1 MGYLLSV
8 DKLTFHVHE
17 VIRYCNTSCPNV
29 KNLHNLLLISMVHF
43 VKNVFITKILY
54 VHMRLFYANMFNEE
68 SVRLLQQR
76 KFDKYNYKRMLQY
89 LQFSK

>member
-1 MGYLLSV
+1 MY
-8 DKLTFHVHE
+8 
-17 VIRYCNTSCPNV
+17 PNV
-29 KNLHNLLLISMVHF
+29 KNSHKNF
-43 VKNVFITKILY
+43 VR
-54 VHMRLFYANMFNEE
+54 MRLFYANMFNEE